1 MSEELDQAVEPSPG
15 PGLLR
20 DHDFVSVLVGQGI
33 SAMGSAVTMVAMPL
47 LVLLAT
53 GSGLL
58 MGLVGILETAPDL
71 LFGLPAGAY
80 ADRWDRRRVMIVADC
95 GRALLTALIPL
106 AVIVGLPAVPVIFL
120 VVGPINVL
128 RVLFSAAQNASVP
141 ALAGRDR
148 LNTASGY
155 FEAVWGLGYVLG
167 PALAGV
173 LIALVGPGLTIALD
187 AASFAFSAGS
197 VVLVRRSLVPPPSE
211 EPRRN
216 VLRDMREGVG
226 YVWGHRT
233 LRMTIAY
240 YAVVSLVMAPFVP
253 AFTYFI
259 VRDRGMGAS
268 GLGLMVSIFSIG
280 MVVGA
285 IGATRLKGL
294 RLGLRMLTA
303 TLIVGAGLTLGRLTP
318 SAAALGALGLAVG
331 AAWTVVEVSYVT
343 LRLSASPEALLGRVS
358 TVANTATMTVTP
370 IGMLAGGLLIDRIG
384 GGATLAAMGLA
395 AVAIALASCTVG
407 SIRTARVDEARA
419 ERVAPAAAATS
430 ASVSAAA
437 AASALRTNYL
447 EAD

>member
-1 MSEELDQAVEPSPG
+1 
-15 PGLLR
+15 
-20 DHDFVSVLVGQGI
+20 
-33 SAMGSAVTMVAMPL
+33 
-47 LVLLAT
+47 
-53 GSGLL
+53 
-58 MGLVGILETAPDL
+58 
-71 LFGLPAGAY
+71 
-80 ADRWDRRRVMIVADC
+80 
-95 GRALLTALIPL
+95 
-106 AVIVGLPAVPVIFL
+106 
-120 VVGPINVL
+120 
-128 RVLFSAAQNASVP
+128 
-141 ALAGRDR
+141 
-148 LNTASGY
+148 
-155 FEAVWGLGYVLG
+155 
-167 PALAGV
+167 
-173 LIALVGPGLTIALD
+173 
-187 AASFAFSAGS
+187 
-197 VVLVRRSLVPPPSE
+197 
-211 EPRRN
+211 
-216 VLRDMREGVG
+216 
-226 YVWGHRT
+226 
-233 LRMTIAY
+233 
-240 YAVVSLVMAPFVP
+240 
-253 AFTYFI
+253 
-259 VRDRGMGAS
+259 MGAS

-285 IGATRLKGL
+285 IGATRLKGR